1 MNNEYPYS
9 ADEVLNKAKSYL
21 SADDYQYVLKSY
33 HIAYEA
39 HQGQFRKNG
48 LPYIMHPIQ
57 VAGILTEMRLDGPT
71 IVAGFLHDVIEDTP
85 YTFEDVKNMF
95 NEEIA
100 RIVDGVTKL
109 KKLNTVL
116 KRNNKLKIIESY
128 LLR

>member
-1 MNNEYPYS
+1 
-9 ADEVLNKAKSYL
+9 
-21 SADDYQYVLKSY
+21 
-33 HIAYEA
+33 
-39 HQGQFRKNG
+39 
-48 LPYIMHPIQ
+48 MHPIQ

-116 KRNNKLKIIESY
+116 KRNNKRKIIESY

>member
-1 MNNEYPYS
+1 
-9 ADEVLNKAKSYL
+9 
-21 SADDYQYVLKSY
+21 
-33 HIAYEA
+33 
-39 HQGQFRKNG
+39 
-48 LPYIMHPIQ
+48 MHPIQ

>member
-1 MNNEYPYS
+1 MKHIKDSFEKWATLYHASNSSSRYINRNALRWTNNCS
-9 ADEVLNKAKSYL
+9 WL
-21 SADDYQYVLKSY
+21 
-33 HIAYEA
+33 
-39 HQGQFRKNG
+39 
-48 LPYIMHPIQ
+48 
-57 VAGILTEMRLDGPT
+57 
-71 IVAGFLHDVIEDTP
+71 LHDVIEDTP

>member
-21 SADDYQYVLKSY
+21 SADDYQYVLKVIILLMKHIKDSFEKWATLY
-33 HIAYEA
+33 HASNSSSRYINRNA
-39 HQGQFRKNG
+39 FRWTNNCSW
-48 LPYIMHPIQ
+48 L
-57 VAGILTEMRLDGPT
+57 
-71 IVAGFLHDVIEDTP
+71 LHDVIEDTP

-109 KKLNTVL
+109 K
-116 KRNNKLKIIESY
+116 S
-128 LLR
+128 